1 MEGQVKFHHYL
12 LTSTVPTHICQTHL
26 SKATKQNQI
35 KSCDEHEQMHRTLN
49 QLRYKTC
56 HILLTSYHHL
66 QPSKSYHWNVCH
78 ILRMIATMMKCL
90 PYLQHECHT
99 LGMFAKFWAW
109 LPHCGHVCHVLNM
122 IATLCT
128 CLPHCEYDCHTVDM
142 FLALLPHYGNVC
154 HLRSMIAT
162 HWECLP
168 HFEPNCHTVCKF
180 ATFWA

>member
-35 KSCDEHEQMHRTLN
+35 KSCDKHEQMHRTLN
-49 QLRYKTC
+49 QLHYKTC

-78 ILRMIATMMKCL
+78 TDRHVCHILSMIATMMKCL
-90 PYLQHECHT
+90 PYLQHKCHT
-99 LGMFAKFWAW
+99 VGMFATFWAW
-109 LPHCGHVCHVLNM
+109 LPHCWHV
-122 IATLCT
+122 
-128 CLPHCEYDCHTVDM
+128 
-142 FLALLPHYGNVC
+142 FLALLPHFENVC
-154 HLRSMIAT
+154 HLLSMIAT

-168 HFEPNCHTVCKF
+168 HLEPNCHTVCKF